1 MVHKKQKNFM
11 NVVSIMPWQKT
22 SWIMNSSI
30 YGEERTQITLIS
42 PTAIDDLLQNLGEAG
57 PIPI

>member
-1 MVHKKQKNFM
+1 MVHKKQKDFM

-42 PTAIDDLLQNLGEAG
+42 PTAIDDLLQNLG
-57 PIPI
+57 